1 MAMWGSFSAPE
12 TWRLA
17 GPAVAIVWSAAFLV
31 WLAVRR
37 QLATWLFVA
46 DFTVLVALALSSAWW
61 LPPQMRGDTASW
73 LYVLIIAQS
82 VFPLWRA
89 RARGSAPPGGGCGGR
104 HFSGAPLFFPR
115 LPAHTAPAR
124 P

>member
-89 RARGSAPPGGGCGGR
+89 RAA
-104 HFSGAPLFFPR
+104 GA
-115 LPAHTAPAR
+115 APAGAAGCRR
-124 P
+124 PVAGARLLFLPPPRAR